1 MGTLKSLNDNIFIRL
16 FDNINLHLLRNMLIS
31 LKVKNYA
38 LISDVD
44 MHFDKGMNIITGET
58 GAGKSILIGA
68 LGLALGKRADISSL
82 RNKED
87 KCIIEATFDV
97 RGYELQH
104 IFNTHDLDY
113 EELTILRREITSS
126 GKSRSFIND
135 TPVNLKSL
143 EELGANLIEIHSQHD
158 NLQLFK
164 TDFQYYSLD
173 ILTGLLEDQKAYA
186 KDLKT
191 LKKDNI
197 ILEKY
202 RQQESE
208 LAKESDFNQFLFDE
222 LAAVKLEFIDEAEL
236 AVEQELLENAEDLI
250 RTFNDADQLVS
261 GSEIAITS
269 LLHELQSILKSQKI
283 AVTEE
288 LSNRVNAVLI
298 EMQDIAHEIA
308 KNAERIEV
316 NPERLTEVNEKLGLI
331 FNLKNKHRAT
341 DIPELISLRNELE
354 RKLNVTESL
363 TGEIAILE
371 QSITKQEALLFT
383 KALQLSKKRKKNAT
397 QIEQRI
403 DDLLA
408 QLGMQHSRIH
418 FDLAKSHELN
428 AFGCDELTIKLSSDK
443 GNSFTDLK
451 KAASGGELA
460 RINLSLK
467 SILADFVKMPSSIY
481 DEIDTGVSGEIARKV
496 GGMMQQM
503 SSSQQVIVITHLP
516 QIASLG
522 QNHLF
527 VYKSEKDSSVET
539 QVRILKGEERI
550 NEIAKMISGDTLTAH
565 AVEQSKELLKG

>member
-1 MGTLKSLNDNIFIRL
+1 
-16 FDNINLHLLRNMLIS
+16 MLIS

-97 RGYELQH
+97 RGYALQP
-104 IFNTHDLDY
+104 IFNEHDLDY
-113 EELTILRREITSS
+113 EEQTILRREITSS

-164 TDFQYYSLD
+164 SDFQYYSLD
-173 ILTGLLEDQKAYA
+173 ILAGLLEDQKAYA
-186 KDLKT
+186 SDLKT
-191 LKKDNI
+191 LKKDKI
-197 ILEKY
+197 TLEKY

-222 LAAVKLEFIDEAEL
+222 LAAAKLEYIEEVEL
-236 AVEQELLENAEDLI
+236 TAEQELLENAEDLI

-269 LLHELQSILKSQKI
+269 QLQELRAILKSQKSTI
-283 AVTEE
+283 TLAI
-288 LSNRVNAVLI
+288 SDRVNSVLI
-298 EMQDIAHEIA
+298 EMQDIAHEVA
-308 KNAERIEV
+308 KNAEHIEV

-331 FNLKNKHRAT
+331 FNLKSKHRAA
-341 DIPELISLRNELE
+341 DIMELMSVRNELE
-354 RKLNVTESL
+354 QKLNVTESL
-363 TGEIAILE
+363 SGEIAILE
-371 QSITKQEALLFT
+371 QSIAKHEITLLT
-383 KALQLSKKRKKNAT
+383 KAQLLSKKRKKNAT

-403 DDLLA
+403 DNLLA
-408 QLGMQHSRIH
+408 QLGMQHSRIQ
-418 FDLAKSHELN
+418 FDLVESNELN
-428 AFGCDELTIKLSSDK
+428 AFGCDDLTIKLSSDK
-443 GNSFTDLK
+443 GNLFTDLK
-451 KAASGGELA
+451 KSASGGELA

-496 GGMMQQM
+496 GGMMQQIAG
-503 SSSQQVIVITHLP
+503 SQQVIVITHLP

-522 QNHLF
+522 TNHLF
-527 VYKSEKDSSVET
+527 VYKSENGQSVET
-539 QVRILKGEERI
+539 QVRILTGDERI

>member
-1 MGTLKSLNDNIFIRL
+1 L
-16 FDNINLHLLRNMLIS
+16 FDNINLHLPRDMLIS

-97 RGYELQH
+97 RGYALQP
-104 IFNTHDLDY
+104 IFNEHDLDY
-113 EELTILRREITSS
+113 DEQTILRREITSS

-164 TDFQYYSLD
+164 SDFQYYSLD
-173 ILTGLLEDQKAYA
+173 ILAGLLEDQKAYA
-186 KDLKT
+186 SDLKT
-191 LKKDNI
+191 LKKDKI
-197 ILEKY
+197 TLEKY

-222 LAAVKLEFIDEAEL
+222 LAAAKLEYIEEVEL
-236 AVEQELLENAEDLI
+236 TAEQELLENAEDLI

-269 LLHELQSILKSQKI
+269 QLQELRAILKSQKSTI
-283 AVTEE
+283 TLAI
-288 LSNRVNAVLI
+288 SDRVNSVLI
-298 EMQDIAHEIA
+298 EMQDIAHEVA
-308 KNAERIEV
+308 KNAEHIEV

-331 FNLKNKHRAT
+331 FNLKSKHRAA
-341 DIPELISLRNELE
+341 DIMELMSVRNELE
-354 RKLNVTESL
+354 QKLNVTESL
-363 TGEIAILE
+363 SGEIAILE
-371 QSITKQEALLFT
+371 QSIAKHEITLLT
-383 KALQLSKKRKKNAT
+383 KAQLLSKKRKKNAT

-403 DDLLA
+403 DNLLA
-408 QLGMQHSRIH
+408 QLGMQHSRIQ
-418 FDLAKSHELN
+418 FDLVESNELN
-428 AFGCDELTIKLSSDK
+428 AFGCDDLTIKLSSDK
-443 GNSFTDLK
+443 GNLFTDLK
-451 KAASGGELA
+451 KSASGGELA

-496 GGMMQQM
+496 GGMMQQIAG
-503 SSSQQVIVITHLP
+503 SQQVIVITHLP

-522 QNHLF
+522 TNHLF
-527 VYKSEKDSSVET
+527 VYKSENGQSVET
-539 QVRILKGEERI
+539 QVRILTGDERI

>member
-1 MGTLKSLNDNIFIRL
+1 L
-16 FDNINLHLLRNMLIS
+16 FDNINLHLPRDMLIS

-97 RGYELQH
+97 RGYALQP
-104 IFNTHDLDY
+104 IFNEHDLDY
-113 EELTILRREITSS
+113 EEQTILRREITSS

-164 TDFQYYSLD
+164 SDFQYYSLD
-173 ILTGLLEDQKAYA
+173 ILAGLLEDQKAYA
-186 KDLKT
+186 SDLKT
-191 LKKDNI
+191 LKKDKI
-197 ILEKY
+197 TLEKY

-222 LAAVKLEFIDEAEL
+222 LAAAKLEYIEEVEL
-236 AVEQELLENAEDLI
+236 TAEQELLENAEDLI

-269 LLHELQSILKSQKI
+269 QLQELRAILKSQKSTI
-283 AVTEE
+283 TLAI
-288 LSNRVNAVLI
+288 SDRVNSVLI
-298 EMQDIAHEIA
+298 EMQDIAHEVA
-308 KNAERIEV
+308 KNAEHIEV

-331 FNLKNKHRAT
+331 FNLKSKHRAA
-341 DIPELISLRNELE
+341 DIMELMSVRNELE
-354 RKLNVTESL
+354 QKLNVTESL
-363 TGEIAILE
+363 SGEIAILE
-371 QSITKQEALLFT
+371 QSIAKHEITLLT
-383 KALQLSKKRKKNAT
+383 KAQLLSKKRKKNAT

-403 DDLLA
+403 DNLLA
-408 QLGMQHSRIH
+408 QLGMQHSRIQ
-418 FDLAKSHELN
+418 FDLVESNELN
-428 AFGCDELTIKLSSDK
+428 AFGCDDLTIKLSSDK
-443 GNSFTDLK
+443 GNLFTDLK
-451 KAASGGELA
+451 KSASGGELA

-496 GGMMQQM
+496 GGMMQQIA
-503 SSSQQVIVITHLP
+503 SSQQVIVITHLP

-522 QNHLF
+522 TNHLF
-527 VYKSEKDSSVET
+527 VYKSENGQSVET
-539 QVRILKGEERI
+539 QVRILTGDERI